1 MFLIKT
7 RVPEIFRYLFFLL
20 VLFVVPLYA
29 EQPDV
34 TLLKIKEHKTV
45 IESAAKYF
53 EINPKHLKAIIYVE
67 RTLNYNWEDD
77 ALDIPLAEGG
87 FNSSIGFCQVKMKT
101 AYWIEVQ
108 LNDSKSNYFPG
119 KKYSGLLKVNKS
131 PEAIIKKLQ
140 NDSLNIYYAAA
151 YLRIMQSRWSKS
163 NCSIDDKPE
172 ILGTLYS
179 TGLFH
184 IDGTE
189 RKPRKNPEENAFGKK
204 VTEASELFK

>member
-1 MFLIKT
+1 MSKINTL
-7 RVPEIFRYLFFLL
+7 VPEIFRHLLFPLI
-20 VLFVVPLYA
+20 LFVVLVFA
-29 EQPDV
+29 EEPDI
-34 TLLKIKEHKTV
+34 TLLKIKKHKTV

-53 EINPKHLKAIIYVE
+53 DINPIYLSAIIYVE
-67 RTLNYNWEDD
+67 RTLNYDWEDD

-108 LNDSKSNYFPG
+108 LNDSKSNYFPR
-119 KKYSGLLKVNKS
+119 KKFSRYIKMSKS
-131 PEAIIKKLQ
+131 PEEIIKKLQ
-140 NDSLNIYYAAA
+140 SDSLNILYAAA